1 MPTMDDVA
9 RLAGVSVSTVS
20 HVLNGT
26 RNVNAA
32 TRERVD
38 AAIAEI
44 GYRRNVVARSLAAG
58 RTHTV
63 GLSIAALTNPYFG
76 SLVHAVEQRLSEAGY
91 VLILGD
97 SHDEPRSERRVA
109 DSLLDRQVDGM
120 ILAPAA
126 GSEFSTIPEI
136 VRSGTPLVLIDRML
150 DVSCDQVGPENDA
163 SAHELTTHLL
173 DAGHRRIAIVRG
185 IEGISST
192 TERFD
197 GYARALADRGIEL
210 DPRLILDGRS
220 NVEVAESRVRELM
233 SGPDRPSAMVSM
245 NNSMTIG
252 SLKAVRG
259 LGLSIPADLA
269 FVCYDDF
276 EWSDLFEPRLTAAAQ
291 DVQTIGRTA
300 ADLVL
305 RRIEGHEDAPRS
317 IRVPTTFTHRNSCG
331 CSAPRA
337 DVPAAPER

>member
-1 MPTMDDVA
+1 MDDVA
-9 RLAGVSVSTVS
+9 RIAGVSVSTVS

-26 RNVNAA
+26 RKVNPA
-32 TRERVD
+32 TRKRVD
-38 AAIAEI
+38 AAIVEI

-58 RTHTV
+58 RTNTV

-76 SLVHAVEQRLSEAGY
+76 SLVHAVERRLSEAGY

-97 SHDEPRSERRVA
+97 SHDEPQSERRVTQ
-109 DSLLDRQVDGM
+109 SLLDRQVDGM

-126 GSEFSTIPEI
+126 GSESSTIPEI

-150 DVSCDQVGPENDA
+150 DLPCDQVGPENEA
-163 SAHELTTHLL
+163 SAYDLTAHLL
-173 DAGHRRIAIVRG
+173 DSGHRRIAIVRG
-185 IEGISST
+185 IAGISST

-210 DPRLILDGRS
+210 DPELILDGRS
-220 NVEVAESRVRELM
+220 NVEVAESAVRELM
-233 SGPDRPSAMVSM
+233 SSPHRPSALVSM

-300 ADLVL
+300 ADLL
-305 RRIEGHEDAPRS
+305 LGRIEGHEDAPRS
-317 IRVPTTFTHRNSCG
+317 IRVPTTFNHRNSCG
-331 CSAPRA
+331 CSAIP
-337 DVPAAPER
+337 DAPER

>member
-9 RLAGVSVSTVS
+9 RLSGVSVSTVS

-26 RNVNAA
+26 RNVNPA

-38 AAIAEI
+38 AAIVEI

-76 SLVHAVEQRLSEAGY
+76 SLVHAVEKRLSESDY

-97 SHDEPRSERRVA
+97 SHDEPRSERRVT

-126 GSEFSTIPEI
+126 GSEFSAIPEI
-136 VRSGTPLVLIDRML
+136 VRSGTPLVLIDRMM

-163 SAHELTTHLL
+163 SAYRLTAHLL

-197 GYARALADRGIEL
+197 GYTRALAHRGIEL

-220 NVEVAESRVRELM
+220 DVEVAESRVRELM
-233 SGPDRPSAMVSM
+233 SGPDRPSALVSM

-269 FVCYDDF
+269 FVCFDDF

-305 RRIEGHEDAPRS
+305 RRIEGHEDEPRS
-317 IRVPTTFTHRNSCG
+317 IRVPTTFTHRHSCG
-331 CSAPRA
+331 CTAPRV
-337 DVPAAPER
+337 DVPAAPES

>member
-9 RLAGVSVSTVS
+9 RIAGVSVSTVS

-26 RNVNAA
+26 RKVNPA
-32 TRERVD
+32 TRQRVD
-38 AAIAEI
+38 AAIVEI

-76 SLVHAVEQRLSEAGY
+76 SLVYAVEQRLSEAGY

-97 SHDEPRSERRVA
+97 SHDEPTSERRVT

-126 GSEFSTIPEI
+126 GSEESTIPEI
-136 VRSGTPLVLIDRML
+136 MRSGTPLVLIDRML
-150 DVSCDQVGPENDA
+150 DIPCDQVGPENEQ
-163 SAHELTTHLL
+163 SAYELTAHLL
-173 DAGHRRIAIVRG
+173 DSGHDRIAIVRG

-192 TERFD
+192 TERFA
-197 GYARALADRGIEL
+197 GYARALADRGIDV
-210 DPRLILDGRS
+210 DPRLILEGRS
-220 NVEVAESRVRELM
+220 NVEVAETEVRRLLTG
-233 SGPDRPSAMVSM
+233 SDRPSALVSM

-259 LGLSIPADLA
+259 LGLSIPDDLA

-300 ADLVL
+300 ADLL
-305 RRIEGHEDAPRS
+305 IGRIEGRDDAPRS
-317 IRVPTTFTHRNSCG
+317 ISVPTMFTHRNSCG
-331 CSAPRA
+331 C
-337 DVPAAPER
+337 AAATR

>member
-26 RNVNAA
+26 RNVNPA
-32 TRERVD
+32 TRQRVD
-38 AAIAEI
+38 AAILEI

-76 SLVHAVEQRLSEAGY
+76 SLVHAVEERLSEAGY

-97 SHDEPRSERRVA
+97 SHDEPRSERRVT

-150 DVSCDQVGPENDA
+150 DVACDQVGPENDV
-163 SAHELTTHLL
+163 SAYELTTHLL

-197 GYARALADRGIEL
+197 GYTRALADRGIEL
-210 DPRLILDGRS
+210 DPGLILDGRS
-220 NVEVAESRVRELM
+220 SVEVAESRVRGLM
-233 SGPDRPSAMVSM
+233 SGPDRPTALVSM

-300 ADLVL
+300 ADLL
-305 RRIEGHEDAPRS
+305 LGRIEGREDAPRS

-331 CSAPRA
+331 CTAPSV
-337 DVPAAPER
+337 DMPAAPER